1 MSNPTPSSGSAAAT
15 ATDALSG
22 QMQPPKPPRGLPGKK
37 LAAAILVFVVVIVLV
52 GMIVRDIMQP
62 TVTERQKAVV
72 RPTGVQGSAGVLGD
86 EIERQ
91 RRASDGA
98 TKKTPVI
105 ESTDKLQLP
114 NAPSGPDLS
123 NDRSGVKVVG
133 GAQDGSGKW
142 LAYDGSPAKA
152 STPAAAATGLTT
164 APAQPAG
171 ATPAPAIS
179 PDLAREFASR
189 TSRIFLLA
197 GGGGGGGT
205 PGNETAK
212 PTDAAAPR
220 TSGGAADYLQMLSK
234 LQAAQAKPGDGETA
248 DKAANGNS
256 AWADR
261 QQKRVDN
268 TAALVNPAPG
278 SQPLLPGMVINLVT
292 LTTLRSDLPGEI
304 IASVVEDVYDSIKSR
319 AIIIPKGSRVI
330 GAYNNTTRAGQQR
343 AMTSFS
349 KLYLPDGRS
358 FDLRGAG
365 GSDREGAAGLIDE
378 VENHYFRNYGV
389 GLLTAVLAYALDRP
403 SAQTTTSGGAVVS
416 QQKPLST
423 YAGPVLADT
432 TSRYLDQYRG
442 TGPTIIINK
451 GHQFVIVVNQPMLLT
466 PL

>member
-1 MSNPTPSSGSAAAT
+1 
-15 ATDALSG
+15 
-22 QMQPPKPPRGLPGKK
+22 MQPPKPPRGLPGKK
-37 LAAAILVFVVVIVLV
+37 LAVAILVFVVVIVLV
-52 GMIVRDIMQP
+52 GMMVRDMMQP
-62 TVTERQKAVV
+62 TVTEKQKSVV
-72 RPTGVQGSAGVLGD
+72 RPTGAQGSAGALGD

-91 RRASDGA
+91 RRASDFA
-98 TKKTPVI
+98 TKKSIAVD
-105 ESTDKLQLP
+105 STDKLQMP
-114 NAPSGPDLS
+114 SSTSGPDLS

-142 LAYDGSPAKA
+142 LAYDGSPLKA
-152 STPAAAATGLTT
+152 ATPPIAATGQTAATT
-164 APAQPAG
+164 PPVG
-171 ATPAPAIS
+171 MPPAPMIS

-189 TSRIFLLA
+189 TSRIFLIA

-205 PGNETAK
+205 PGNETARSADSA
-212 PTDAAAPR
+212 TPR

-234 LQAAQAKPGDGETA
+234 LQQAQAKPGDAETG
-248 DKAANGNS
+248 DKAANANS

-261 QQKRVDN
+261 QQKRGDN

-365 GSDREGAAGLIDE
+365 GSDREGAAGLNDE

-423 YAGPVLADT
+423 YVGPVLADT